1 MKKLLLYL
9 KGYRA
14 VSVLGMLFKLLEAVN
29 ELIIPLVVAD
39 IINKGINGNDAANVW
54 KMGGVMLALGVTG
67 LIFAVSAQ
75 YMAARASQGFGTNLR
90 GSLYRHINTLSLSE
104 TDKFGSA
111 GLLTRINSDTIQT
124 QIGRASCRERV

>member
-39 IINKGINGNDAANVW
+39 IINKGINGNDAAYVW
-54 KMGGVMLALGVTG
+54 KMG
-67 LIFAVSAQ
+67 
-75 YMAARASQGFGTNLR
+75 
-90 GSLYRHINTLSLSE
+90 E
-104 TDKFGSA
+104 
-111 GLLTRINSDTIQT
+111 
-124 QIGRASCRERV
+124 IGRAHV